1 MSAVATLLP
10 AGKWLLLSGAYVW
23 GQGSLWS
30 CPIGVSPG
38 GYLPGDAGMFAPVSW
53 LNDMTRRIGETN
65 AAAFSVKKV
74 ADAVHMCCS
83 GLTVHSPTATTSP
96 VSYMVG
102 PIAKGVGVVHI
113 RPLLT
118 VTVSFSASLPG
129 VQYQPYE
136 LVFPDD
142 VMIIL

>member
-1 MSAVATLLP
+1 
-10 AGKWLLLSGAYVW
+10 
-23 GQGSLWS
+23 
-30 CPIGVSPG
+30 
-38 GYLPGDAGMFAPVSW
+38 MFAPVSW
-53 LNDMTRRIGETN
+53 LNNSTRRIGETN
-65 AAAFSVKKV
+65 AAAFSVRR
-74 ADAVHMCCS
+74 DGDNVHMCCS
-83 GLTVHSPTATTSP
+83 GLTVHAPNATTSP
-96 VSYMVG
+96 ASFMVG